1 MGNTQFLMGLT
12 HYTGLQI
19 TVLPFA
25 MMCQFIKQ
33 YSQISQKVHPFSV
46 FVFQYSRCASQCTA
60 LVAAKR
66 GKQEQ
71 EEVDCH
77 TVIITTVINI
87 NIITI
92 VIVIAVTIVIGI
104 FFYGD
109 LTIIIAFSCQY
120 CHSVSSSSFINT
132 RYMYLFSL
140 IQLRRNGFTR
150 SFNQHICSLE
160 TFLAPLGIQLSIY
173 TPYSHQIALIC
184 VHALRGLFRLFRF
197 VFYPSLLPSATKTFI
212 PAALL
217 CTCGNYFHPY
227 LSIPASAM
235 EAQHSNENCSTIN
248 HSTFFNN
255 YNILGQMVVA
265 LLSVF
270 LQREVRDQGSTLTFD
285 ITCYCGKQI

>member
-1 MGNTQFLMGLT
+1 MGHTQFLMGLSR
-12 HYTGLQI
+12 YTGLQI

-25 MMCQFIKQ
+25 TMCKFIK

-77 TVIITTVINI
+77 TVIITTVI
-87 NIITI
+87 
-92 VIVIAVTIVIGI
+92 GI

-140 IQLRRNGFTR
+140 IQLRRNGFAR
-150 SFNQHICSLE
+150 SFNQHNCSLE

-197 VFYPSLLPSATKTFI
+197 VFYLSLLPSATKTFI

-217 CTCGNYFHPY
+217 CTRGNYFHPY

-285 ITCYCGKQI
+285 ITCHCGKQI